1 MIRNILFDM
10 GNVLIRFD
18 PETYVRNA
26 GLSAEDGALLLR
38 ELYGSVDWVRLDR
51 GTITETEIIERCTQ
65 RVGERLRGAIESLVL
80 HWDRPELPVDGMKEL
95 AGELAANG
103 YELYLLTNA
112 GPRHREYFPRFSVG
126 PLFPEERI
134 FRSADE
140 KVLKPQHEFYE
151 RALDRFGLDRN
162 ECVFIDDSAANVE
175 GAMNV
180 GLDAIHFRG
189 SAAQLRGEL
198 RARGVKVKTE

>member
-1 MIRNILFDM
+1 MIKNILFDM
-10 GNVLIRFD
+10 GNVLIWFA

-26 GLSAEDGALLLR
+26 GLSEPDQKLLLR

-51 GTITETEIIERCTQ
+51 GTITESEIIERCTQ
-65 RVGERLRGAIESLVL
+65 RVGERLRGAVERLVMQ
-80 HWDRPELPVDGMKEL
+80 WDRPELPVEGMREL
-95 AGELAANG
+95 AAELAANG

-140 KVLKPQHEFYE
+140 KLLKPQHEFFE
-151 RALDRFGLDRN
+151 RALDRFGLN
-162 ECVFIDDSAANVE
+162 KSECVFIDDSVANVE
-175 GAMNV
+175 GAANI
-180 GLDAIHFRG
+180 GLDAIVFRG
-189 SAAQLRGEL
+189 DVSQLRAEL
-198 RARGVKVKTE
+198 RKRGVNVKE